1 MKRIR
6 YSIGMKFFLIML
18 LLLAGCSFLIY
29 MFITLALPVQ
39 YEDYIARKEQK
50 EADAFYKEI
59 TGKTYEETSKLIYE
73 KCVVE
78 DKSILIFKDRT
89 LVNEVS
95 DNDNTMNTGKNNY
108 TVHIKD
114 NYGNYVKGDKIYVY
128 VLAQNPNVNWFSTS
142 QTNPTGSV
150 ADGDI
155 MTEDYLKSNGNSW
168 TARSENGQEEKH
180 YVRSTLS
187 LYDGSTY
194 TIYTSYVYQPIN
206 DIGNVLAEL
215 FRFVVPV
222 ILLISMAAAFLY
234 AKIVSRPIISLSKS
248 AKQMAKMDL
257 DTQCSTKRKDE
268 IGILANSLN
277 ELAVN
282 LSASLRELE
291 QQNETLQSEMQI
303 EKELDKKRRDF
314 FNMASHEL
322 KTPIT
327 VLRGYLEGMIYEIGI
342 YQNRDE
348 YLMKSL
354 EKLEQMEQLVRELL
368 NISRM
373 EQMHLSSENNNCNLQ
388 EIIDTVIVELEELRQ
403 KGNIRIKNRI
413 KQPIFVHADK
423 TQMFR
428 IIMNIIKNAIV
439 HSPDRAQVMI
449 DTRKSGQYLELSVIN
464 TDTFISEEE
473 LPYLFQP
480 FYRIDKSHNR
490 NTGGSGLGLYI
501 ISIIL
506 DAYHFGYEI
515 KNTKAGVE
523 FNIKIPSSD
532 ILTELQK

>member
-29 MFITLALPVQ
+29 LFITLALPVQ

-59 TGKTYEETSKLIYE
+59 SGKTYEATSKLIYE
-73 KCVVE
+73 KCIIE

-95 DNDNTMNTGKNNY
+95 GNDNTMDTSKTNY
-108 TVHIKD
+108 TFYINKK
-114 NYGNYVKGDKIYVY
+114 YGNYVDEGKVYIY
-128 VLAQNPNVNWFSTS
+128 VLAKNSNVNWFSKSQTS
-142 QTNPTGSV
+142 QTELS
-150 ADGDI
+150 ADDNI

-168 TARSENGQEEKH
+168 SAQSENGQEEKH
-180 YVRSTLS
+180 YVKSTLS
-187 LYDGSTY
+187 LYDDSTY
-194 TIYTSYVYQPIN
+194 TMYTSYVYQPIN
-206 DIGNVLAEL
+206 DIGNVLTEL

-222 ILLISMAAAFLY
+222 ILLISIAAAFLY

-348 YLMKSL
+348 YLTKSL
-354 EKLEQMEQLVRELL
+354 EKLEHMEQLVRELL

-373 EQMHLSSENNNCNLQ
+373 EQMHLPSENKNCNLQ

-413 KQPIFVHADK
+413 KQPIFVYADK
-423 TQMFR
+423 NQMFR
-428 IIMNIIKNAIV
+428 IMMNIIKNAIV
-439 HSPDRAQVMI
+439 HSPNEAQVLI
-449 DTRKSGQYLELSVIN
+449 DTRESAQYLELSVIN
-464 TDTFISEEE
+464 TDTSIPEKE

-523 FNIKIPSSD
+523 FNIKIP
-532 ILTELQK
+532 KFN